1 MSILSNCIARHIA
14 SGADTIPTTTL
25 LPSGAVLSVSVMPQH
40 SDRLTLTD
48 DGMGASDVL
57 TFGLDSLSSADAR
70 RGRLIAEQHGI
81 SFADFTFF
89 VRDISMGQVVAAL
102 IHLAEAVRHWSG
114 TDVIGAVEE
123 RIRGTLP
130 DVKLDRDCA
139 LFGASGK
146 RHKFD
151 LVAHFNPE
159 RLAVFQWVSPH
170 GGSLASAHLKLGD
183 LRESHPEW
191 PREAVTESIS
201 AWDSADLVLLSNVA
215 TLVRDLT
222 SEWSDIRALAA

>member
-1 MSILSNCIARHIA
+1 
-14 SGADTIPTTTL
+14 
-25 LPSGAVLSVSVMPQH
+25 MPQH

-89 VRDISMGQVVAAL
+89 VRDISMGQVEAAL
-102 IHLAEAVRHWSG
+102 IHLAEAVRHWSADTLDAYFEKRG

-215 TLVRDLT
+215 THVRDLT